1 MAGESEDRV
10 AAVASAD
17 GDAVL
22 AAANV
27 AAASA
32 RDDYARLRELLLGD
46 ERRELAAA
54 HARIAELER
63 AQRELPR
70 RLPDAAFE
78 ALHEHRDNPRVA
90 DALAAPVAQ
99 ALGNAVHD
107 NRQSII
113 DALFPIIG
121 PMIRRAIAEALRGL
135 VDNLNGAIESSF
147 TARGLKWRVEAWR
160 AGVPYAQVVLRHRL
174 AYGIDHV
181 FLVERDSGL
190 VLRHVAAPGAAPLDA
205 DAIAGMLTA
214 LGDFVGDSVGGERG
228 ALDSAQVGDS
238 LVWVEHGPRANLAC
252 FVRGVPSPRLRGLL
266 EQRLEDIHA
275 QILALPADAPLQTIG
290 EEERVRELLD
300 PMQMLR
306 EADADGSEGEAPQRA
321 KSMKPV
327 FAVALIALVAL
338 GWFVAERWR
347 WHARVD
353 ALRDTLATRPGFVLG
368 GIDERP
374 WRSLV
379 VHGLLD
385 PDAPS
390 PLPFI
395 EQADLGKASRRL
407 DATGFVSAD
416 DRVVLRRAQRLL
428 QAPDG
433 VTLDVKDGVLHLAG
447 EAPQAWIDAA
457 ALRAP
462 MIAGVARVESTV
474 QVQIDPARVARAA
487 LDRALV
493 ELAARRIAFVRED
506 EPVAGSDAVV
516 EAIATDVRRAQAFA
530 REAGVALDLRA
541 VGSSDEGGG
550 GGINAHVRELR
561 ARWLALALAAR
572 GIADVGDGDARANPD
587 PTQRSAR
594 IQASIGGAR

>member
-1 MAGESEDRV
+1 MAGEGEKAI
-10 AAVASAD
+10 AAATGAD
-17 GDAVL
+17 GSAVP
-22 AAANV
+22 AAADV
-27 AAASA
+27 AAASP
-32 RDDYARLRELLLGD
+32 RDDYERLRELLFGD

-54 HARIAELER
+54 RERIAELER
-63 AQRELPR
+63 AQRDLPR
-70 RLPDAAFE
+70 RLPDAAVA
-78 ALHEHRDNPRVA
+78 ALHENRDNPRVA

-99 ALGNAVHD
+99 ALGAAVHD

-147 TARGLKWRVEAWR
+147 TPRGLKWRVEAWR

-214 LGDFVGDSVGGERG
+214 LGDFVGDSVGGDRG

-238 LVWVEHGPRANLAC
+238 LVWVEHGPQANLAC
-252 FVRGVPSPRLRGLL
+252 FVHGVPPPQLRGLL
-266 EQRLEDIHA
+266 EQRLEDVHA
-275 QILALPADAPLQTIG
+275 RILALPADAPLQTIG
-290 EEERVRELLD
+290 DDERVRELLD
-300 PMQMLR
+300 PVQMLR
-306 EADADGSEGEAPQRA
+306 EAGADGSTAAAPAQR
-321 KSMKPV
+321 KSFKPV
-327 FAVALIALVAL
+327 LAVALLALIAL
-338 GWFVAERWR
+338 GWFVVERWR
-347 WHARVD
+347 WNARVA
-353 ALRDTLATRPGFVLG
+353 ALRDTLAAQPGFVLG
-368 GIDERP
+368 DIESRP

-390 PLPFI
+390 PQALI
-395 EQADLGKASRRL
+395 EQADLGKANRRL
-407 DATGFVSAD
+407 GATGFVSAD

-428 QAPDG
+428 QAPAG
-433 VTLDVKDGVLHLAG
+433 VTLDARGGVLHIGG

-462 MIAGVARVESTV
+462 LIAGVARVESTV
-474 QVQIDPARVARAA
+474 QVQIDPKRVARAA
-487 LDRALV
+487 LEHAIA
-493 ELAARRIAFVRED
+493 ELAARNVDFVRED
-506 EPVAGSDAVV
+506 EPVAGSDAAV
-516 EAIATDVRRAQAFA
+516 EAIAADVRRAQAFA
-530 REAGVALDLRA
+530 REAGVALQLRA
-541 VGSSDEGGG
+541 AGSSDESGGG
-550 GGINAHVRELR
+550 DINARVRALR

-572 GIADVGDGDARANPD
+572 GIADVGEDDANANPD

-594 IQASIGGAR
+594 IHASIGGAR

>member
-1 MAGESEDRV
+1 MAGEGESRAT
-10 AAVASAD
+10 AAAEAD
-17 GDAVL
+17 GI
-22 AAANV
+22 AAPAF
-27 AAASA
+27 AA
-32 RDDYARLRELLLGD
+32 DDYERLRELLLGD

-63 AQRELPR
+63 TQRDLPR
-70 RLPDAAFE
+70 RLPDAAVE

-99 ALGNAVHD
+99 ALGAAVHD

-190 VLRHVAAPGAAPLDA
+190 VLRHVAAPGVAPLDA

-214 LGDFVGDSVGGERG
+214 LGDFVGDSVGGDRG
-228 ALDSAQVGDS
+228 ALDAAQVGDA
-238 LVWVEHGPRANLAC
+238 LVWVEHGPQANLAC
-252 FVRGVPSPRLRGLL
+252 FVHGVPPPRLRGLL

-275 QILALPADAPLQTIG
+275 QILALPADASLQSIG
-290 EEERVRELLD
+290 ADARVRDLLD
-300 PMQMLR
+300 PVRLL
-306 EADADGSEGEAPQRA
+306 GEASADDEASAPVRR
-321 KSMKPV
+321 KSLRPV
-327 FAVALIALVAL
+327 LVVALLALVAL
-338 GWFVAERWR
+338 GAFAVERWR

-353 ALRDTLATRPGFVLG
+353 ALRDALAVQPGFVLG
-368 GIDERP
+368 GIDAQP

-390 PLPFI
+390 PQALI
-395 EQADLGKASRRL
+395 EQADLGKADKRL

-428 QAPDG
+428 QPPAG
-433 VTLDVKDGVLHLAG
+433 VTLGVDGGVLHIDG
-447 EAPQAWIDAA
+447 EAPQAWLDAT

-462 MIAGVARVESTV
+462 LIAGVARVASSAQL
-474 QVQIDPARVARAA
+474 QVDPARVARAA
-487 LDRALV
+487 LDRAL
-493 ELAARRIAFVRED
+493 AGIGARRVEFVRED
-506 EPVAGSDAVV
+506 EPAAGSDAVV
-516 EAIATDVRRAQAFA
+516 DAIATDLRRAQAFA
-530 REAGVALDLRA
+530 REAGVVLDLRA
-541 VGSSDEGGG
+541 IGSSDESGGNDT
-550 GGINAHVRELR
+550 NARVRGMR

-572 GIADVGDGDARANPD
+572 GIDGIGEGDAHANPD
-587 PTQRSAR
+587 PVRRSAR
-594 IQASIGGAR
+594 VQAVAGDAR